1 MLGGVSGVNREQ
13 RVMTATFLDGEAFQL
28 SGQRL
33 SAMTPPPPPAPP
45 THPKKKKTQNNNN
58 TWRPSAGGRGSEGR
72 ALAVAVRIERRLF
85 DFSRHILSVWESLI
99 TSSSWGSKPKA
110 DGGGAGETVGCDEIS
125 PNNEHL
131 SSRPKQF

>member
-45 THPKKKKTQNNNN
+45 THPKKTKKQNNNNN

-85 DFSRHILSVWESLI
+85 DLSL
-99 TSSSWGSKPKA
+99 
-110 DGGGAGETVGCDEIS
+110 
-125 PNNEHL
+125 
-131 SSRPKQF
+131 